1 MTELVCKHETWF
13 LFVNDVG
20 VKRCTSCR
28 GRGRELCARGTGP
41 YLENME
47 IRALISCFMEDE
59 SIQSFHLIYFIKLR
73 RLSAVSHKMMN
84 CVLLFYDFICFLWSV
99 TTMKMKRTRRFLSP
113 VLLWPRAE
121 RDFVSWSESLFFL
134 FNKVVV
140 SRDESLLYFHHAH
153 HVRRLIPGLLL
164 RCSQTTD
171 RVKLVWGQFIRELTH
186 SVSSA
191 SVSVTNWDDLWADR
205 KEITKYVHSVIFLLT
220 HWQHNGQRSNTDRP
234 LYQR

>member
-1 MTELVCKHETWF
+1 
-13 LFVNDVG
+13 
-20 VKRCTSCR
+20 
-28 GRGRELCARGTGP
+28 
-41 YLENME
+41 ME

-140 SRDESLLYFHHAH
+140 SRDDSLLYFHHAH
-153 HVRRLIPGLLL
+153 HVRRLIPGLLP

-205 KEITKYVHSVIFLLT
+205 KIQHRQTFIPKIKSFMLQQEQKSPRLNFEFGVLHESEWVLHLT
-220 HWQHNGQRSNTDRP
+220 WCCLNRV
-234 LYQR
+234 

>member
-1 MTELVCKHETWF
+1 
-13 LFVNDVG
+13 
-20 VKRCTSCR
+20 
-28 GRGRELCARGTGP
+28 
-41 YLENME
+41 
-47 IRALISCFMEDE
+47 MEDE

-171 RVKLVWGQFIRELTH
+171 RVNLVWGQFIRELTH
-186 SVSSA
+186 SVSLLQYLWLIEMICELTEKKSQSTSTPTQTDLYTKDKILYVGAGTEVTKTELWVWSPTWVRMSSSPDVMLFKQSIIHLVPQTMNA
-191 SVSVTNWDDLWADR
+191 S
-205 KEITKYVHSVIFLLT
+205 
-220 HWQHNGQRSNTDRP
+220 
-234 LYQR
+234 